1 MPRTLDGLTVGDFD
15 EITANDDLTV
25 KGNATL
31 SGMNL
36 DGSLTATAI
45 SASGDVATTG
55 DVSGTN
61 LTASGTVSGATITAS
76 GNVSCANLTA
86 SGNITCDDIT
96 ADDITADDIS
106 CATLTTTGNTSLG
119 NSVDDLHTMTG
130 AFSYNSTIVGNASGA
145 LIATGSITTPNIN
158 VGSGSLIATVEGTT
172 FDGEAVFGGEVSMA
186 LGGSELFDMND
197 HGITKCGSIAM
208 TTGGDI
214 GNCDEITCE
223 TLHVNSGLNLDG
235 VSLDLGAGSLTAN
248 GGLNTTG
255 SSVIRGLSC
264 RAIDTNDNHIV
275 TGTGSLTA
283 NGGITTTGP
292 TSCRAIDTNGHN
304 LTMGNGDLT
313 CDTIASKAINT
324 TNSYLTMGYGNI
336 TCYDITGRHFTITGD
351 FNGYAPSGVPSS
363 EINGFTTAPK
373 INDIPRIID
382 YRCITGEQHNHG
394 LTTSWSH
401 PHTDLS
407 SLNCYIPPSC
417 IILVEVDFQYYDF
430 NTNGAQMYGRL
441 CLAGTDDEVWEEKID
456 DEDLCYT
463 TDLTIVVSQ
472 RGEDYPTKGR
482 FHHEWILK
490 FPTTE
495 RGNLIN
501 LEPQFKT
508 SSGTATLVSGKN
520 PTYNWNFGM
529 MSMKITAMPRLGE
542 GVVVPVGVHIHT
554 EDDY

>member
-15 EITANDDLTV
+15 EITVNDDLTV

-96 ADDITADDIS
+96 ADDIS

-119 NSVDDLHTMTG
+119 NSVDDLHTLTG

-197 HGITKCGSIAM
+197 HGITKCGSIAV

-223 TLHVNSGLNLDG
+223 TLHRCGFCV
-235 VSLDLGAGSLTAN
+235 
-248 GGLNTTG
+248 
-255 SSVIRGLSC
+255 
-264 RAIDTNDNHIV
+264 
-275 TGTGSLTA
+275 
-283 NGGITTTGP
+283 
-292 TSCRAIDTNGHN
+292 
-304 LTMGNGDLT
+304 
-313 CDTIASKAINT
+313 
-324 TNSYLTMGYGNI
+324 
-336 TCYDITGRHFTITGD
+336 RH
-351 FNGYAPSGVPSS
+351 
-363 EINGFTTAPK
+363 E
-373 INDIPRIID
+373 
-382 YRCITGEQHNHG
+382 
-394 LTTSWSH
+394 
-401 PHTDLS
+401 
-407 SLNCYIPPSC
+407 
-417 IILVEVDFQYYDF
+417 
-430 NTNGAQMYGRL
+430 
-441 CLAGTDDEVWEEKID
+441 
-456 DEDLCYT
+456 
-463 TDLTIVVSQ
+463 
-472 RGEDYPTKGR
+472 
-482 FHHEWILK
+482 
-490 FPTTE
+490 
-495 RGNLIN
+495 
-501 LEPQFKT
+501 
-508 SSGTATLVSGKN
+508 
-520 PTYNWNFGM
+520 
-529 MSMKITAMPRLGE
+529 
-542 GVVVPVGVHIHT
+542 
-554 EDDY
+554 